1 MYGMGVMV
9 VRKREKE
16 IIKHEC
22 VVVVQSKGISSG
34 PSGADLELRKHIR
47 RSDNLQVDIV
57 WNDYFSKPPTLSFE
71 VFSFHPCLLFVV
83 EPPIC
88 FLDIRK
94 QEGLEG
100 WLKCFSPV
108 GEDLLISLLSQ

>member
-1 MYGMGVMV
+1 MNVSLSLFDRAGYRGVV
-9 VRKREKE
+9 
-16 IIKHEC
+16 
-22 VVVVQSKGISSG
+22 
-34 PSGADLELRKHIR
+34 PAAPNGADLELRKHIR
-47 RSDNLQVDIV
+47 RSDNLQVDV
-57 WNDYFSKPPTLSFE
+57 FWNDYFGKPPTLSFE
-71 VFSFHPCLLFVV
+71 VFSLHPCLLLVV

-108 GEDLLISLLSQ
+108 CENLLISLVFVYSRWMD